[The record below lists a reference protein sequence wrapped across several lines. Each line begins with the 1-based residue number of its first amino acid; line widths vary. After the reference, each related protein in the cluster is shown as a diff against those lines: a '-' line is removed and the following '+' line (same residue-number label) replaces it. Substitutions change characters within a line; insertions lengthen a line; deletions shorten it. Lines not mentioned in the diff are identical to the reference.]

1 MGKGWYKVFFK
12 SNLKAL
18 CILLS
23 EILRYEYRNFE
34 KMGNFQHIL
43 KNVYFRLS
51 PPTLSAMPSPNSQV
65 FSKSGPEPQARFF

>member
-18 CILLS
+18 CILLL
-23 EILRYEYRNFE
+23 EILRYDYKNIE

-43 KNVYFRLS
+43 KNVYFHLS
-51 PPTLSAMPSPNSQV
+51 PPTLSAMPSPKSQV
-65 FSKSGPEPQARFF
+65 FPKSGTEPQASFF